1 MSNSV
6 KAINGLYDSLVAV
19 NGNTTM
25 DDFFEKTALANLF
38 AQTSMNEK
46 METLAGAQTLN
57 DYESVVA
64 YIDAVKWTSVDIF
77 PELPGT
83 VKYDVYAS
91 GDSNAL
97 TAEKTEATDISDLL
111 GILEDNLLYIAVAG
125 GALIIIILFT
135 VSVKLRKERQMVK
148 DYNDGDL

>member
-1 MSNSV
+1 M
-6 KAINGLYDSLVAV
+6 GVAV

-125 GALIIIILFT
+125 
-135 VSVKLRKERQMVK
+135 
-148 DYNDGDL
+148 

>member
-1 MSNSV
+1 MNS
-6 KAINGLYDSLVAV
+6 
-19 NGNTTM
+19 
-25 DDFFEKTALANLF
+25 
-38 AQTSMNEK
+38 
-46 METLAGAQTLN
+46 
-57 DYESVVA
+57 